1 MAEITAASVKELR
14 ERTGAGMMDCKK
26 ALAETNGEM
35 EAAIDWLRAKGLA
48 AAAKKAGRTAAEG
61 LVGVAVEGAR
71 GAVVEV
77 NSETDFVAKNEIF
90 QDFVRNVAKLA
101 LQHGTDVEALG
112 AAQYPEGGSVQEKLT
127 DNIAKIGENQSLR
140 RAAVLEVNEGAVVSY
155 VHNQV
160 APGLG
165 KIGVLVA
172 LESAAPADTLNTLGK
187 QIAMHVAAA
196 HPLALTADELDNALV
211 ERERAI
217 AMEKAKESG
226 KPQNIIEKMVEG
238 GLAKFRKEN
247 ALSSQLF
254 VMDNKT
260 PVAEVVASAAK
271 EAGTGIELIGFVRF
285 QLGEGIEKQQSDFAA
300 EVAAAAGTSKPEP
313 VA

>member
-1 MAEITAASVKELR
+1 
-14 ERTGAGMMDCKK
+14 
-26 ALAETNGEM
+26 
-35 EAAIDWLRAKGLA
+35 
-48 AAAKKAGRTAAEG
+48 
-61 LVGVAVEGAR
+61 
-71 GAVVEV
+71 
-77 NSETDFVAKNEIF
+77 
-90 QDFVRNVAKLA
+90 
-101 LQHGTDVEALG
+101 
-112 AAQYPEGGSVQEKLT
+112 
-127 DNIAKIGENQSLR
+127 
-140 RAAVLEVNEGAVVSY
+140 VLEVGQGAVVSY

-172 LESAAPADTLNTLGK
+172 LESAAPAETLNVLGK

-196 HPLALTADELDNALV
+196 HPLALSAEALPESLV
-211 ERERAI
+211 ERERSN

-226 KPQNIIEKMVEG
+226 KPDNIVEKMVEG
-238 GLAKFRKEN
+238 GLAKFRKES
-247 ALSSQLF
+247 ALLTQLF

-271 EAGTGIELIGFVRF
+271 DAGTGIQLIGFVRF

-300 EVAAAAGTSKPEP
+300 EVAAAAGTNKPEP